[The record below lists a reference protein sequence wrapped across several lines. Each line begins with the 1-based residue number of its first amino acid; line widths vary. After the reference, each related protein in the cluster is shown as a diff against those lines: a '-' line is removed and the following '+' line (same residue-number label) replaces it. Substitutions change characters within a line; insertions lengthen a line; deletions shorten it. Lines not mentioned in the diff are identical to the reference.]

1 MPWIQSLVNPIL
13 PALNLWVPELHW
25 ETGCFMAT
33 VLVIT
38 GDELSIFSLR
48 EILGLYGHQVLSA
61 RTEQDA
67 LGQVASR
74 AVDLVLIDVFQEGLD
89 SPKVARQVLSV
100 APRLHILG
108 LTAYPKSTESLAF
121 MKTGAHGL
129 LRKPFE
135 IGKVLQVLAGG
146 FS

>member
-1 MPWIQSLVNPIL
+1 
-13 PALNLWVPELHW
+13 
-25 ETGCFMAT
+25 MAT